1 MQMRFEFISVRRPIG
16 CFGSLGMAVSVNDYW
31 LLVGF
36 SLSTPICLC
45 VCGFWFACH
54 AINTGKSVYLASLIR
69 ALGAFLISKLAACKV
84 AYPCFLSRY
93 CIDQGDVLCFT

>member
-1 MQMRFEFISVRRPIG
+1 MQFDFIPIQRLMG
-16 CFGSLGMAVSVNDYW
+16 RYGSLGMAASVKDCW

-45 VCGFWFACH
+45 VCGFRFACH
-54 AINTGKSVYLASLIR
+54 AINTVKVVYLASLIR

-84 AYPCFLSRY
+84 AYPCFLSHY
-93 CIDQGDVLCFT
+93 CINQGEVLCFT